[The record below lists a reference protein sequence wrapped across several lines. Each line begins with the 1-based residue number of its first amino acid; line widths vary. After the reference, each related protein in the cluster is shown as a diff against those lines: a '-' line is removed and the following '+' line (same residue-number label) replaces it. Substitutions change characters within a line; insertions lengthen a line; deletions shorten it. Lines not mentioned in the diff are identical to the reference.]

1 MKAKKCLAVCT
12 AVTLMALAVGCSGKT
27 ETGEEIITMKEE
39 ESVAGESSPGGEQTQ
54 PSGSSALGGIA
65 QQVQAPEHYTADLS
79 AGDIHVKVDAQVVV
93 PEGEGFKTYRVKA
106 RPFEQ
111 ADYDTVS
118 HVILKDADLWDRDM
132 EAMAGSRG
140 FTKQEIERSIASREE
155 EIAAA
160 KAAGTEAVKHYEG
173 EVGKGLEVIEEELA
187 ALKGLLD
194 EAPEEVTTI
203 DVPALVTVNTGNGEK
218 ENHEGKKENGWL
230 HGYATVD
237 GKDYAV
243 SLDNMVTQDW
253 RWNNFEI
260 IKEEE
265 KVGYFA
271 TYYSFSGLTDAQ
283 KQGAGFSTD
292 EVKAKAEEAVAAM
305 GFTDFSFAGEEY
317 YAIYANE
324 EDYDSIQDAVQDIA
338 YGIHFTRVFDGVP
351 VTYTNETGTTMEDGD
366 NLVWPY
372 ENMTLVYNAE
382 GLVNFIWGNPYE
394 VEKVSDEYLFLLP
407 FSEIQNTFEEM
418 IFKKYQDWIE
428 GTQMK
433 IDFQIDQVRLGY
445 MRVRE
450 DGNAGEGTM
459 IPVWDFIGTR
469 RVTYEGGEAAYDKGS
484 AFQSWITV
492 NALDGTII
500 SRELG
505 Y

>member
-1 MKAKKCLAVCT
+1 
-12 AVTLMALAVGCSGKT
+12 
-27 ETGEEIITMKEE
+27 
-39 ESVAGESSPGGEQTQ
+39 
-54 PSGSSALGGIA
+54 
-65 QQVQAPEHYTADLS
+65 
-79 AGDIHVKVDAQVVV
+79 
-93 PEGEGFKTYRVKA
+93 
-106 RPFEQ
+106 
-111 ADYDTVS
+111 
-118 HVILKDADLWDRDM
+118 
-132 EAMAGSRG
+132 
-140 FTKQEIERSIASREE
+140 
-155 EIAAA
+155 
-160 KAAGTEAVKHYEG
+160 
-173 EVGKGLEVIEEELA
+173 
-187 ALKGLLD
+187 
-194 EAPEEVTTI
+194 
-203 DVPALVTVNTGNGEK
+203 
-218 ENHEGKKENGWL
+218 
-230 HGYATVD
+230 
-237 GKDYAV
+237 
-243 SLDNMVTQDW
+243 MVTQDW

-283 KQGAGFSTD
+283 KQGAGFSAD
-292 EVKAKAEEAVAAM
+292 EVKAKAQEAVAAM

-324 EDYDSIQDAVQDIA
+324 ENYDSIQDAVQDIA

-469 RVTYEGGEAAYDKGS
+469 RVTYEDGEAAYDKGS